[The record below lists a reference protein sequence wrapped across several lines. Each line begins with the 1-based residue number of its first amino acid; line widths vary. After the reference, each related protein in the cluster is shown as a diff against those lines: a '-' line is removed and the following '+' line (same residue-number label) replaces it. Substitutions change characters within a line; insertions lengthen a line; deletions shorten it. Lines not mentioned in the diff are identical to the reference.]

1 MLCHRNVK
9 VWYGAA
15 VVSIARQTD
24 VVDRAELRGWIE
36 DALARHDRDVRE
48 RDEVVANVTAAEIVD
63 AVWGRLPLAVRRKA
77 TRAEVQASVTM
88 LTLRRGIAMMRNDV
102 EAPAAIE

>member
-1 MLCHRNVK
+1 MVR
-9 VWYGAA
+9 
-15 VVSIARQTD
+15 IARQTD
-24 VVDRAELRGWIE
+24 VVDRAQLRSWIE

>member
-1 MLCHRNVK
+1 MGR
-9 VWYGAA
+9 
-15 VVSIARQTD
+15 IARKRE
-24 VVDRAELRGWIE
+24 VVGGAELRSLFE
-36 DALARHDRDVRE
+36 DAMGGHDRDVRE

-102 EAPAAIE
+102 EAPTAIE